1 MWGAV
6 TELRD
11 SRPAPRVP
19 VWLALLVLAAALVAA
34 AMLDGSAA
42 STVVAVVAVVAGW
55 VAVAGMARRWTLGP
69 WGAVA
74 AGSAVAGILLVRDP
88 GYRLPGVLLLV
99 VGLVALPILLAI
111 ARVKRYADRIP
122 EPHRTTDGSDLLG
135 GGRVDEGPFD

>member
-1 MWGAV
+1 V

-19 VWLALLVLAAALVAA
+19 VWLALVALVAALVAA
-34 AMLDGSAA
+34 AVLDGSAA
-42 STVVAVVAVVAGW
+42 SSGAAVVAVAAGW
-55 VAVAGMARRWTLGP
+55 LAVAGMARHWTIGP

-74 AGSAVAGILLVRDP
+74 AGSAVAGILLLRDP

-99 VGLVALPILLAI
+99 VGLVGLPLLLAI

-122 EPHRTTDGSDLLG
+122 EQRPTTDGSDLFG
-135 GGRVDEGPFD
+135 SGRVEPGSGPFD